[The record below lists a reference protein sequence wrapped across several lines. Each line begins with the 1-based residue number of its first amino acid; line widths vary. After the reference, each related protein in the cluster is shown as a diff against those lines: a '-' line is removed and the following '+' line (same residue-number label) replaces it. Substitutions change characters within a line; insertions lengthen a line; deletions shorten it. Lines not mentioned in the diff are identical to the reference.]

1 MQVMQ
6 SKMQIRLQQRTSA
19 GTAGLQHR
27 TAAAVP
33 RPTRSVQMAAVNKE
47 QLQGAYG
54 ELKNYIQSKYCNPII
69 IRLAWHDA
77 GTYDCTKTEFPQR
90 GGANGAIRFQ
100 PELSHGHNAGLQVAL
115 ALLKPMKAKY
125 PDVSHADLFQMAS
138 AAAIEAAGGPKID
151 MQYGRK
157 DVTNEQAPMHG
168 SSATAADHIRQV
180 FNRMGFNDQEIV
192 VLSGA
197 HTLGRVRKDRS
208 GLGVDETKYTKDG
221 PGLKGGTSWTP
232 DWLNFNNSYFTE
244 VKAKRDADLIVM
256 DTDAC
261 IFEDEGFRP
270 WAEKYAA
277 DQDAFFAD
285 YAVAHKKLSELG
297 VEWEEGAPVTI

>member
-1 MQVMQ
+1 
-6 SKMQIRLQQRTSA
+6 
-19 GTAGLQHR
+19 
-27 TAAAVP
+27 
-33 RPTRSVQMAAVNKE
+33 
-47 QLQGAYG
+47 
-54 ELKNYIQSKYCNPII
+54 
-69 IRLAWHDA
+69 
-77 GTYDCTKTEFPQR
+77 

-157 DVTNEQAPMHG
+157 DVTDEQGCAQDGLLPAPMHG
-168 SSATAADHIRQV
+168 SSATAADHIRKV

-244 VKAKRDADLIVM
+244 LKARRDADLIVM

-261 IFEDEGFRP
+261 I
-270 WAEKYAA
+270 
-277 DQDAFFAD
+277 
-285 YAVAHKKLSELG
+285 
-297 VEWEEGAPVTI
+297 